1 MVLFVDETE
10 LNLRS
15 LEDNVKKKLPLRVDF
30 FFSWKP

>member
-10 LNLRS
+10 LDLRS
-15 LEDNVKKKLPLRVDF
+15 LGDNVHKNRHKESI

>member
-15 LEDNVKKKLPLRVDF
+15 LGDNIKKITSKSRL